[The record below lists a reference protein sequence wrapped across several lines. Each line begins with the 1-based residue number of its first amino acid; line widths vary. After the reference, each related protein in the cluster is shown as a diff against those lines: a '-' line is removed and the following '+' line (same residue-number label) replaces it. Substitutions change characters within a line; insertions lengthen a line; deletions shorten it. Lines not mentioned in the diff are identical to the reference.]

1 MHIQQYELVPA
12 GHDHCAAVN
21 VAMATWKKESL
32 ANMAKELER
41 LGCGTKS

>member
-1 MHIQQYELVPA
+1 MV
-12 GHDHCAAVN
+12 
-21 VAMATWKKESL
+21 TRKKESL